1 MRTWTHPPPPS
12 RCGKGSNPDASPSR
26 LGRGTEGVGR
36 GFTIIEVM
44 VAMLIFAIA
53 IVSIFGAQFSAISTT
68 EFARNTTMATELAR
82 CRMSELELEFLQN
95 GGFEEGDVTQSGPCC
110 EALEGDENAEDYTC
124 TWEIKTIVLP
134 DMTQMMSGTDGGL
147 GGGMFGD
154 LLGDTT
160 GDESGGDAT
169 GEMGMDMMAAFLPT
183 VTDLLEQAIR
193 RVTVTVEWE
202 ISDGNKRDL
211 SVVQFVTHPTQGPL
225 QLLQQAS
232 ATDQMAE
239 QLGLGG
245 EDQQTASPGD
255 GKIQGVR

>member
-1 MRTWTHPPPPS
+1 M
-12 RCGKGSNPDASPSR
+12 
-26 LGRGTEGVGR
+26 GR

-68 EFARNTTMATELAR
+68 EFARHTTMATELAR

-110 EALEGDENAEDYTC
+110 EALDGDENAADYTC
-124 TWEIKTIVLP
+124 SWEIKTIVLP
-134 DMTQMMSGTDGGL
+134 DVTQMMSGADGGL
-147 GGGMFGD
+147 GGGMFDDLMGD
-154 LLGDTT
+154 ST
-160 GDESGGDAT
+160 GDESGDDAM
-169 GEMGMDMMAAFLPT
+169 GGMGMDMISAFLPT

-202 ISDGNKRDL
+202 LSSGDKRDL
-211 SVVQFVTHPTQGPL
+211 SVVQFVVHPTQGPL

-239 QLGLGG
+239 QLGLG
-245 EDQQTASPGD
+245 EDGQQTAAPGGGD
-255 GKIQGVR
+255 TKGGR

>member
-1 MRTWTHPPPPS
+1 MRTYSLGPPPETGGGGIQAAPL
-12 RCGKGSNPDASPSR
+12 PAS
-26 LGRGTEGVGR
+26 GRGRGMGPF

-53 IVSIFGAQFSAISTT
+53 IVSIFGAQFSAIATT

-110 EALEGDENAEDYTC
+110 ETLEGDENAENYTC

-154 LLGDTT
+154 LLGDST
-160 GDESGGDAT
+160 GDSTGDDAMGGV
-169 GEMGMDMMAAFLPT
+169 GMDMMSAFLPT

-202 ISDGNKRDL
+202 LSDGDKRDL

-245 EDQQTASPGD
+245 EDQQAASPGN
-255 GKIQGVR
+255 GKKQGVR

>member
-1 MRTWTHPPPPS
+1 
-12 RCGKGSNPDASPSR
+12 
-26 LGRGTEGVGR
+26 
-36 GFTIIEVM
+36 M

-68 EFARNTTMATELAR
+68 EFARHTTMATELAR

-110 EALEGDENAEDYTC
+110 EALDGDENAADYTC
-124 TWEIKTIVLP
+124 SWEIKTIVLP
-134 DMTQMMSGTDGGL
+134 DVTQMMSGADGGL
-147 GGGMFGD
+147 GGGMFDDLMGD
-154 LLGDTT
+154 ST
-160 GDESGGDAT
+160 GDESGDDAM
-169 GEMGMDMMAAFLPT
+169 GGMGMDMISAFLPT

-202 ISDGNKRDL
+202 LSSGDKRDL
-211 SVVQFVTHPTQGPL
+211 SVVQFVVHPTQGPL

-239 QLGLGG
+239 QLGLG
-245 EDQQTASPGD
+245 EDGQQTAAPGGGD
-255 GKIQGVR
+255 TKGGR

>member
-1 MRTWTHPPPPS
+1 M
-12 RCGKGSNPDASPSR
+12 
-26 LGRGTEGVGR
+26 GR

-53 IVSIFGAQFSAISTT
+53 IVSNFGAQFSAISTT
-68 EFARNTTMATELAR
+68 EFARHTTMATQLAR

-110 EALEGDENAEDYTC
+110 EILDGDENAADYTYS
-124 TWEIKTIVLP
+124 WEIKTIVLP
-134 DMTQMMSGTDGGL
+134 DVSQMMAGGADGGL

-154 LLGDTT
+154 LLGDST
-160 GDESGGDAT
+160 GDEGGDAT
-169 GEMGMDMMAAFLPT
+169 GEMGMDMVSAFLPT

-202 ISDGNKRDL
+202 LSGGDKRDL
-211 SVVQFVTHPTQGPL
+211 SVVQFVVHPTQGPL

-232 ATDQMAE
+232 ATDQMAD
-239 QLGLGG
+239 QLGLG
-245 EDQQTASPGD
+245 EQTEASGTGRD
-255 GKIQGVR
+255 GKGI